1 MGLWETAVCG
11 SDASATA
18 KSIRYVADKIGV
30 DKVALGSDW
39 DGAVQAP
46 FDVTGLPLMVEALEK
61 QGFSRLEI
69 EKIMGGN
76 IRDFFLRNLP
86 D

>member
-1 MGLWETAVCG
+1 MWETAVCG
-11 SDASATA
+11 KDAAATA
-18 KSIRYVADKIGV
+18 KSIRYVANKIGV

-39 DGAVQAP
+39 DGAIEAP
-46 FDVTGLPLMVEALEK
+46 FDVTGLPLMVQALEK
-61 QGFSRLEI
+61 EGFSRIEI